1 MGNLLYSIDLKIVTA
16 WHAQCLLLQQGGIAF
31 HPAHAEVPVTSL
43 PVVVPE
49 RPLGIVIRNG
59 TSPTRGASIWAY
71 MWAADEED
79 TPHWHNLVPREHV
92 A

>member
-1 MGNLLYSIDLKIVTA
+1 M
-16 WHAQCLLLQQGGIAF
+16 
-31 HPAHAEVPVTSL
+31 TSL

>member
-1 MGNLLYSIDLKIVTA
+1 M
-16 WHAQCLLLQQGGIAF
+16 
-31 HPAHAEVPVTSL
+31 TSL
-43 PVVVPE
+43 PFVVPE

-59 TSPTRGASIWAY
+59 SSPVRGASIWAY

-79 TPHWHNLVPREHV
+79 TPHWHDLVPREHV